1 MKITTF
7 KVTVNET
14 KEAQTFDTIESARTW
29 ADHCRRT
36 HGVWGG
42 EVTFKC
48 EKTTIEEVA
57 L

>member
-29 ADHCRRT
+29 VDHCRRT